1 MDRSWMRANRL
12 SDEYEHGVMEF
23 LEFAESNAKKDFHPP
38 KSNAEDSH
46 PTLFLCP
53 CVRCANRE
61 SKLSKKEI
69 MDHLICQGICQSY
82 TQWIW
87 HGEVVANSNVSQKDN
102 VSVEMDDRL
111 KDMMCEIE
119 QDSFKRARAYDS
131 LCNDKDTPL
140 YPGCTNFTRLSAVLK
155 LFNRKAINGW
165 TDKSFA
171 ELLQLLT
178 QMLPE
183 GNILPSRYYEA
194 KKILCP
200 MGLEYEKIHACP
212 NDCILYRKE
221 FKRLFANANDA
232 KNLRWHAEER
242 KCDGQI
248 RHAADSLQWKKIDYL
263 FPNFGKE
270 SRNLRLGLAT
280 DGMNPFGNLNTNHS
294 SWPVLLMIY
303 NLSPRLSMK
312 RKYIMLSMMI
322 SGPKQPENDI
332 DVYLSPLI
340 DDLKVLWE
348 EGVDVF
354 DAHSGEQFNMCAMLF
369 CTINDFLAYGNLS
382 GYKVKGHK
390 ACPICEK
397 DTCYHQLEKGKK
409 TVYLGHRKFLNR
421 YHPYRRL
428 PDHFQWGTR
437 AWCCSKALNWR
448 GSLSTTTGHYCCL
461 WKVPKAAHCEKYME
475 KRSVFFDLPYWSSL
489 EVRHCIDVMHVE
501 KNVCDSVIGTLL
513 NIQGKTMDG
522 INTRLDLGVMG
533 IREELT
539 PQYIGNKT
547 YLPPACYTLSKKEK
561 TSFCECLESIKVP
574 HGYSSNVKRL
584 VSVKDLKLVG
594 LKSHDCHVLMQ
605 QLLPVAIRGIL
616 PKNVRKTITR
626 LCLFFNAICC
636 KSIDPLKLE
645 DLENEAAVILCQL
658 EMFFPPSFFDIMVHL
673 IVHLVREIR
682 LYGPIFLRWMYP
694 IERYMK
700 ILKGY
705 TKKPRRPEASIIER
719 YIAEEAIEFCSNY
732 LSEVNAV
739 GVPKSRHDGR
749 CEGVGTQGLK
759 IKSLSIDVVVQAHLY
774 ILNNTDEVQPYLSA
788 HKSIIKKN
796 ASKTIKWLSYEPKC
810 NILTWSGYDIN
821 TSSFYTKAKDDR
833 STTQNSGVM
842 IVAESMHFSSAKD
855 KNPVMASTPYF
866 GVIEDIWEVDYVV
879 FKVPIFKCK
888 WVDINSG
895 VRIDEFGVT
904 LVDLNNLAYADD
916 LSSWWSVVLQGK
928 VHDSDENQDANLDI
942 SETPPFSTNVPTF
955 IEEDVEDDVHAI
967 RIDHEEGIWEN

>member
-23 LEFAESNAKKDFHPP
+23 LEFAESNAKKDLHPP

-53 CVRCANRE
+53 C
-61 SKLSKKEI
+61 
-69 MDHLICQGICQSY
+69 
-82 TQWIW
+82 

-263 FPNFGKE
+263 FPNFGKQ

-369 CTINDFLAYGNLS
+369 CTINDFPAYGNLS

-428 PDHFQWGTR
+428 R
-437 AWCCSKALNWR
+437 
-448 GSLSTTTGHYCCL
+448 TTFNGEQEHGVAPKPLTGEEVYQRQQDITA
-461 WKVPKAAHCEKYME
+461 VFGKYQ
-475 KRSVFFDLPYWSSL
+475 KRPIV
-489 EVRHCIDVMHVE
+489 
-501 KNVCDSVIGTLL
+501 KNIW
-513 NIQGKTMDG
+513 Q
-522 INTRLDLGVMG
+522 R
-533 IREELT
+533 
-539 PQYIGNKT
+539 GNKT

-561 TSFCECLESIKVP
+561 ISFCECLESIKVS

-626 LCLFFNAICC
+626 LCLFFNAICF

-645 DLENEAAVILCQL
+645 DLENEAAVTLCQL

-788 HKSIIKKN
+788 HKSIIKK
-796 ASKTIKWLSYEPKC
+796 KYPK
-810 NILTWSGYDIN
+810 
-821 TSSFYTKAKDDR
+821 
-833 STTQNSGVM
+833 M
-842 IVAESMHFSSAKD
+842 
-855 KNPVMASTPYF
+855 
-866 GVIEDIWEVDYVV
+866 
-879 FKVPIFKCK
+879 
-888 WVDINSG
+888 
-895 VRIDEFGVT
+895 
-904 LVDLNNLAYADD
+904 
-916 LSSWWSVVLQGK
+916 
-928 VHDSDENQDANLDI
+928 
-942 SETPPFSTNVPTF
+942 SE
-955 IEEDVEDDVHAI
+955 
-967 RIDHEEGIWEN
+967 RGLLK

>member
-1 MDRSWMRANRL
+1 MDRSWMRVNRL

-23 LEFAESNAKKDFHPP
+23 LEFAESNAKKDLPPP

-46 PTLFLCP
+46 PTLFFCP
-53 CVRCANRE
+53 CVRCANKE
-61 SKLSKKEI
+61 PKLSKKKI
-69 MDHLICQGICQSY
+69 IDHLICEGICQNY

-87 HGEVVANSNVSQKDN
+87 HSEVVENSNVSQRDN
-102 VSVEMDDRL
+102 
-111 KDMMCEIE
+111 
-119 QDSFKRARAYDS
+119 
-131 LCNDKDTPL
+131 
-140 YPGCTNFTRLSAVLK
+140 
-155 LFNRKAINGW
+155 AINGW
-165 TDKSFA
+165 TDKSFTK
-171 ELLQLLT
+171 LLELLT
-178 QMLPE
+178 QMLPK
-183 GNILPSRYYEA
+183 GNVLPSRYYEA

-200 MGLEYEKIHACP
+200 MGLEYEKIHVCP

-248 RHAADSLQWKKIDYL
+248 RHVVDSLQWKKIDSL
-263 FPNFGKE
+263 FLGKE
-270 SRNLRLGLAT
+270 SRNLRLGLST
-280 DGMNPFGNLNTNHS
+280 DGMNPFGTLNTNHT

-303 NLSPRLSMK
+303 NLSPRLCMK
-312 RKYIMLSMMI
+312 RKYVMLSMMI
-322 SGPKQPENDI
+322 SGPKQPGSDI

-354 DAHSGEQFNMCAMLF
+354 DAHSGEQFNMRAMLF
-369 CTINDFLAYGNLS
+369 CTINDFPAYGNLS

-428 PDHFQWGTR
+428 R
-437 AWCCSKALNWR
+437 KAFNGEQEYGVAPKPLTEEEVYQRQQGITVVFGKYQKRPIVKNI
-448 GSLSTTTGHYCCL
+448 
-461 WKVPKAAHCEKYME
+461 WK

-513 NIQGKTMDG
+513 NIQGKTKDG
-522 INTRLDLGVMG
+522 INARLDLGLMG

-539 PQYIGNKT
+539 PQYIGNKR
-547 YLPPACYTLSKKEK
+547 YFPPACYTLSKKEK
-561 TSFCECLESIKVP
+561 LSFCECLENIKVP
-574 HGYSSNVKRL
+574 H
-584 VSVKDLKLVG
+584 
-594 LKSHDCHVLMQ
+594 
-605 QLLPVAIRGIL
+605 VAIRGIL
-616 PKNVRKTITR
+616 PNNVRKTITR
-626 LCLFFNAICC
+626 LRLFFNAICC
-636 KSIDPLKLE
+636 KAIDPLKLE

-694 IERYMK
+694 IEQYMK
-700 ILKGY
+700 IRKGY
-705 TKKPRRPEASIIER
+705 TKNPHRPEASIIER
-719 YIAEEAIEFCSNY
+719 YITEEEIEFCSNY

-739 GVPKSRHDGR
+739 GVPKSPHDGR
-749 CEGVGTQGLK
+749 CEGV
-759 IKSLSIDVVVQAHLY
+759 
-774 ILNNTDEVQPYLSA
+774 DEVQPYLSV
-788 HKSIIKKN
+788 HKSIIKKKYPKMSERGLLKEHN
-796 ASKTIKWLSYEPKC
+796 KSFSEWFKEKIAGDDSASKTIKWLSYEPKC
-810 NILTWSGYDIN
+810 NIITWSGYDIN
-821 TSSFYTKAKDDR
+821 KTSFYTKEKDDR
-833 STTQNSGVM
+833 NTTQNSGVM

-855 KNPVMASTPYF
+855 KNSVMASTPYF
-866 GVIEDIWEVDYVV
+866 RVIEEIWEDDYVG
-879 FKVPIFKCK
+879 FKVPVFKCK

-895 VRIDEFGVT
+895 VRIEEFGVT
-904 LVDLNNLAYADD
+904 LVDLSKLAYTDEPFIMASQAKQVFYVTDPCNKR
-916 LSSWWSVVLQGK
+916 WSVVLQGK
-928 VHDSDENQDANLDI
+928 VHGSDENQDANLDI

-955 IEEDVEDDVHAI
+955 IEEDVEDDVHVI
-967 RIDHEEGIWEN
+967 HIDHEEGIWEN